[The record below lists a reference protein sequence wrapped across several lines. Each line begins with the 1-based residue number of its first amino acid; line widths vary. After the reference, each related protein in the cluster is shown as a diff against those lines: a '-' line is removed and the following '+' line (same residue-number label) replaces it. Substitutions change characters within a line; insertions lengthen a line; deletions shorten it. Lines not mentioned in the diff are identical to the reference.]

1 MQALTIRL
9 DDDLHAKAK
18 AKAEYELRS
27 LNAVVNRLV
36 EKWVAGE
43 VGLEPPETGPGTE
56 EERPDQE

>member
-43 VGLEPPETGPGTE
+43 VGLEPPETGPGTKE
-56 EERPDQE
+56 KRPEQE